1 MVTGTVWGPSNK
13 QISPGGGGGPPPPPK
28 GSLRRA
34 VPPRSSNPEPV

>member
-13 QISPGGGGGPPPPPK
+13 QISPGGGGALK

-34 VPPRSSNPEPV
+34 LPPRSSNPEPV